1 MNTKE
6 ILNSIYEELE
16 IESVKEIDLKTVY
29 KDLDEWDS
37 MSVIILIGF
46 FEENFSITISGE
58 TLNELT
64 TFGDLFLK
72 LKIDDN

>member
-16 IESVKEIDLKTVY
+16 IESVKELDSETVY
-29 KDLDEWDS
+29 KDLEEWDS
-37 MSVIILIGF
+37 MAVIILIGF

-58 TLNELT
+58 TLRYNQVLDT
-64 TFGDLFLK
+64 
-72 LKIDDN
+72 

>member
-1 MNTKE
+1 MKKTE

-16 IESVKEIDLKTVY
+16 IESVKELSLETVY

-46 FEENFSITISGE
+46 FEENFSITLSGE
-58 TLNELT
+58 TLLELS

-72 LKIDDN
+72 LNIDKK

>member
-16 IESVKEIDLKTVY
+16 IESVKELDSETVY
-29 KDLDEWDS
+29 KDLEEWDS
-37 MSVIILIGF
+37 MAVIILIGF
-46 FEENFSITISGE
+46 FEENFSIKISGE

-64 TFGDLFLK
+64 TFGDIFKK
-72 LKIDDN
+72 LKIDDK

>member
-6 ILNSIYEELE
+6 ILKNIYEELE
-16 IESVKEIDLKTVY
+16 IESIKELDLETVY

-37 MSVIILIGF
+37 MSVIVLIGF

-58 TLNELT
+58 TLSELI
-64 TFGDLFLK
+64 TFGDLFQK
-72 LKIDDN
+72 LKIDDK

>member
-1 MNTKE
+1 MNIKE
-6 ILNSIYEELE
+6 ILKSIYEELE
-16 IESVKEIDLKTVY
+16 IDSVNELNLETVY

-58 TLNELT
+58 TLNELS
-64 TFGDLFLK
+64 TFGDLFSK

>member
-16 IESVKEIDLKTVY
+16 IESVKELDSETVY
-29 KDLDEWDS
+29 KDLEEWDS
-37 MSVIILIGF
+37 MAVIILIGF

-58 TLNELT
+58 TLNELK
-64 TFGDLFLK
+64 TFGDIFKK
-72 LKIDDN
+72 LKIDDK

>member
-6 ILNSIYEELE
+6 ILNSIFEELE
-16 IESVKEIDLKTVY
+16 IESVKELDLETVY

-46 FEENFSITISGE
+46 FEENFSTTVSGE

>member
-6 ILNSIYEELE
+6 ILKNIYEELE
-16 IESVKEIDLKTVY
+16 IESIKELDLETVY

-37 MSVIILIGF
+37 MSVIVLIGF

-58 TLNELT
+58 TLSELI
-64 TFGDLFLK
+64 TFGDLFKK
-72 LKIDDN
+72 LKIDDK

>member
-6 ILNSIYEELE
+6 ILNSIFEELE
-16 IESVKEIDLKTVY
+16 IESVKELDLETAY

-46 FEENFSITISGE
+46 FEENFAITVSGE

-72 LKIDDN
+72 LKIDDK

>member
-6 ILNSIYEELE
+6 ILNLIHEELE
-16 IESVKEIDLKTVY
+16 IESVEELNLNTVY

-37 MSVIILIGF
+37 MSVLVLIAF

-58 TLNELT
+58 TLNKLI
-64 TFGDLFLK
+64 TFGDLFSE
-72 LKIDDN
+72 LKINDK

>member
-1 MNTKE
+1 MKKTE

-16 IESVKEIDLKTVY
+16 IESVKEISLKTVY

-46 FEENFSITISGE
+46 FEENFAITVSGE

-72 LKIDDN
+72 LKIDDK